1 MPRQITKGPQPARG
15 VAGVL
20 LSSGLLAAC
29 AAGAAAGPVPDAAA
43 RAQAGGQVYVTNQL
57 DDTLSVI
64 NARTNRVTATVP
76 AGTAPESVAGTPGHR
91 PVYLADSGAGRG
103 SVLPARTGKSVATLH
118 AFTG

>member
-29 AAGAAAGPVPDAAA
+29 AAGTAAGPAPDAAA

-76 AGTAPESVAGTPGHR
+76 AGTPPQSAAGTPRHN
-91 PVYLADSGAGRG
+91 PLYLPRTGSSRG
-103 SVLPARTGKSVATLH
+103 SVLGA
-118 AFTG
+118 